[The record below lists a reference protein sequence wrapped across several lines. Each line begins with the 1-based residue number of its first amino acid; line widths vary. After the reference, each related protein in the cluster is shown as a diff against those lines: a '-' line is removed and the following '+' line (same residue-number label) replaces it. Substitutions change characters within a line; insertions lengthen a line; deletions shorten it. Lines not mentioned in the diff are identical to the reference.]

1 MKEQDMKRP
10 INTQAN
16 PAALTVN
23 EAADYLRV
31 SRGTLYRLFREKQ
44 LKPAR
49 VGGRTL
55 VRRVDADSFLASCV
69 AAD

>member
-1 MKEQDMKRP
+1 MKASALP
-10 INTQAN
+10 QAN
-16 PAALTVN
+16 SAAMTVN
-23 EAADYLRV
+23 ETADYLRV
-31 SRGTLYRLFREKQ
+31 SRATLYRLFRKKQ